1 MFDLLK
7 FYFNLPMFEIFAFG
21 FKFLFLLALL
31 HIATRTVY
39 IIYRVRVRKPLKR
52 WLNRHPKNSGSL
64 KTAKKV

>member
-31 HIATRTVY
+31 HIAMRTVY
-39 IIYRVRVRKPLKR
+39 IIYRLRVRKPLKR
-52 WLNRHPKNSGSL
+52 WLNRPKNSGSL
-64 KTAKKV
+64 KIQKKA